1 MDEFTLRR
9 AQKGDADAFEALI
22 APHEQ
27 MLWRICWRYTRST
40 PDAQDC
46 LQETMVKA
54 WRALPSFRGDS
65 KIETWLYRLCVSCC
79 VDHLRAASRYRA
91 ESADALAE
99 TGFNPADPAPQPEET
114 VLARE
119 KQRRIHQAIHR
130 LPDVMRDTL
139 ILAVLEGRS
148 YEETAELTG
157 TTVGTVKS
165 RLSRARQKL
174 SHMLHAE
181 RRDA

>member
-1 MDEFTLRR
+1 MLRR
-9 AQKGDADAFEALI
+9 AQRGDASAFEALVT
-22 APHEQ
+22 PHEA

-54 WRALPSFRGDS
+54 WRALPSFRGDAS
-65 KIETWLYRLCVSCC
+65 LETWLYRLCVSCC
-79 VDHLRAASRYRA
+79 IDHVRALSRRRE

-99 TGFNPADPAPQPEET
+99 GGFDPADPAPQPEET
-114 VLARE
+114 VLRRE
-119 KQRRIHQAIHR
+119 KQRQVHAAILL
-130 LPDVMRDTL
+130 LPDGMRETL
-139 ILAVLEGRS
+139 ILTMLEGRS
-148 YEETAELTG
+148 YEETAQLTG
-157 TTVGTVKS
+157 ASVGTVKS

-174 SHMLHAE
+174 LAELHDD